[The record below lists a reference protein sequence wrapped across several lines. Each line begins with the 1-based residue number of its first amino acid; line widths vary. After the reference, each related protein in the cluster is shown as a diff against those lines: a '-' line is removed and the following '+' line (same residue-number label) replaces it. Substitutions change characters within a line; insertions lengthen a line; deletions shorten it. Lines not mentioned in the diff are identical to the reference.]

1 MASGAWSDQFPA
13 PGGGRGT
20 KTINV
25 KNLSTTNKKAI
36 QVQND
41 LSQLKQAIAQD
52 PDCSNWLAGSSAA
65 INYMLNTPPPGTT
78 LTSAVGVGSFSDST
92 VNAVAGISGTNLP
105 AGMLITV
112 NTNGAFF
119 NSSVSVGYDVP
130 AWITG
135 GSNAAQALILLHELA
150 HDLNAAG
157 FNQNDAGNATAEGQ
171 NNQLVLQNCGNVIN
185 FFAGK

>member
-1 MASGAWSDQFPA
+1 
-13 PGGGRGT
+13 
-20 KTINV
+20 
-25 KNLSTTNKKAI
+25 
-36 QVQND
+36 
-41 LSQLKQAIAQD
+41 
-52 PDCSNWLAGSSAA
+52 
-65 INYMLNTPPPGTT
+65 
-78 LTSAVGVGSFSDST
+78 
-92 VNAVAGISGTNLP
+92 
-105 AGMLITV
+105 MLITV

-157 FNQNDAGNATAEGQ
+157 FNQNDAGNAAAEGQ